1 MVKLYVVLLA
11 TLGVVP
17 DITPV
22 LAFIVALPGNVPLAM
37 LYEIGASPVAAKLAV
52 KLICLL

>member
-17 DITPV
+17 EITPV
-22 LAFIVALPGNVPLAM
+22 LAVNVNPAGNAPEYT
-37 LYEIGASPVAAKLAV
+37 LYVTGASPVAVKLAV
-52 KLICLL
+52 KLSCLL